1 MTMKRFELQF
11 LGLPSPK
18 LVYVETFARVRT
30 LSLTGKLLRPI
41 ADRCELLLPPLHSV
55 EIDLWCKIY
64 CAVAG
69 LITGWWAGRVSWVA
83 GLSEHATLV
92 LCSVVIFLQLRTRLR
107 ITLGASIDSI
117 VVVVSPER
125 TNGKAGSSRWRRFA
139 AQLAT
144 TPSRSKLSRS
154 VE

>member
-55 EIDLWCKIY
+55 EIDLWCARFIVQWPDLLQDGGRGE
-64 CAVAG
+64 CH
-69 LITGWWAGRVSWVA
+69 GW
-83 GLSEHATLV
+83 LV
-92 LCSVVIFLQLRTRLR
+92 
-107 ITLGASIDSI
+107 
-117 VVVVSPER
+117 
-125 TNGKAGSSRWRRFA
+125 
-139 AQLAT
+139 
-144 TPSRSKLSRS
+144 
-154 VE
+154 